1 VPCWTGGADLS
12 RTALIVD
19 DSTTIRQMVALTLT
33 QAGFTVLEGEHG
45 QAGLAQLDAAALGVD
60 LIVTD
65 LNMPVMDGLVFVRE
79 LRSRPRYRFTPVLFL
94 TTESAEEFKRA
105 GRTAGATGWLLKPF
119 DPQQLLQVVARVV
132 Q

>member
-1 VPCWTGGADLS
+1 
-12 RTALIVD
+12 
-19 DSTTIRQMVALTLT
+19 MVALTLT

-65 LNMPVMDGLVFVRE
+65 LNMPVMDGLAFVRQV
-79 LRSRPRYRFTPVLFL
+79 RSRARYRFTPVLFL
-94 TTESAEEFKRA
+94 TTESAEGFKRA

-119 DPQQLLQVVARVV
+119 DPAQLLQVVARVV

>member
-1 VPCWTGGADLS
+1 M
-12 RTALIVD
+12 D
-19 DSTTIRQMVALTLT
+19 DSTTIRQMVAFTLT

-45 QAGLAQLDAAALGVD
+45 QAGLVHLDAAALGVD

-65 LNMPVMDGLVFVRE
+65 FNMPVMDGLTFVRE
-79 LRSRPRYRFTPVLFL
+79 VRSRPRYRFTPVLFL
-94 TTESAEEFKRA
+94 TTESDESLKQA

-119 DPQQLLQVVARVV
+119 DPQQLLDVVARVV